1 MAKTFAALYTS
12 GLALAAAMY
21 ASLFWGAA
29 PVSAIA
35 PMRPLPVKISAYNKD
50 ILYVGRFDDSQ
61 PAGPRCAWSA
71 SSVTLRFKGTAAEA
85 RMSGGSNDRWQ
96 IIVDGRATKILTMAG
111 KPALFSLAS
120 DLNPGVHTMT
130 LFKLGEPIWG
140 TTQIMSFRLAPDSK
154 LLPMRGSPRH
164 FEVIGDSISAG
175 YGDQAPNQTFH
186 FAAKTENAYLTYG
199 AIAAR
204 DLKAQY
210 VCIAWSGKC
219 LWPKNT
225 IPKIY
230 GRVLPQ
236 DPKSRWNYAWKPQAI
251 LINLGTNDF
260 AGGDPAERGWVSAY
274 LAFIRRLRKHDPGA
288 SIFCALSPMLS
299 NSWSASK
306 NARSMCHRYI
316 LAAVDKCH
324 RLGYRKVYFLDF
336 PMQTGKY
343 GFGADWHPSVG
354 EHRYMA
360 AIVEQE
366 LREKLGW

>member
-1 MAKTFAALYTS
+1 MVKTYTTVYTS
-12 GLALAAAMY
+12 GLALAAIIY
-21 ASLFWGAA
+21 ASLFCGGLPGSAGAT
-29 PVSAIA
+29 
-35 PMRPLPVKISAYNKD
+35 MKPLPVKISAYNKD

-71 SSVTLRFKGTAAEA
+71 SSVTLRFTGTAVAA
-85 RMSGGSNDRWQ
+85 RMSGSSNDRWQ
-96 IIVDGRATKILTMAG
+96 IIVDGRATKKLTMAG
-111 KPALFSLAS
+111 RPALFPLAS
-120 DLNPGVHTMT
+120 GLRAGIHTIT

-140 TTQIMSFRLAPDSK
+140 TTQIMSFRLAPGSK
-154 LLPMRGSPRH
+154 LLPMRGDSRH

-175 YGDQAPNQTFH
+175 YGDQAPNQTYH

-199 AIAAR
+199 AVAAR
-204 DLKAQY
+204 DMNAEY

-219 LWPKNT
+219 LWPRNT

-236 DPKSRWNYAWKPQAI
+236 DPKSHWNYAWKPQAI

-260 AGGDPAERGWVSAY
+260 AGGDPAERGWVAAY
-274 LAFIRRLRKHDPGA
+274 VAFIRRLRKHDPGV

-306 NARSMCHRYI
+306 NARSMCRRYI
-316 LAAVDKCH
+316 LAAVGTCH

-360 AIVEQE
+360 TIVERA

>member
-1 MAKTFAALYTS
+1 MKTFAALS
-12 GLALAAAMY
+12 KDGLFLAAAIF
-21 ASLFWGAA
+21 AFLLCGGRPGAVQA
-29 PVSAIA
+29 AA
-35 PMRPLPVKISAYNKD
+35 TPLPVKISAYNKD

-71 SSVTLRFKGTAAEA
+71 SSVSLRFRGTAAQV
-85 RMSGGSNDRWQ
+85 RMSGSTKDRWR
-96 IIVDGRATKILTMAG
+96 IIVDGHPTQKLTMAG
-111 KPALFSLAS
+111 NPSIFTLAS
-120 DLNPGVHTMT
+120 GLKAGVHTIT

-140 TTQIMSFRLAPDSK
+140 TTQIMSFRLAPGSR
-154 LLPMRGSPRH
+154 LLPMPQEARH

-175 YGDQAPNQTFH
+175 YGDQAPNQTYH
-186 FAAKTENAYLTYG
+186 FAAKTENAYLAYG
-199 AIAAR
+199 AVAAR
-204 DLKAQY
+204 AMKAEY

-236 DPKSRWNYAWKPQAI
+236 DPASHWNYTWTPQAI

-260 AGGDPAERGWVSAY
+260 AGGDPAEHGWVNAY
-274 LAFIRRLRKHDPGA
+274 VDFIARLRKHDPGV

-299 NSWSASK
+299 NAWSPSK
-306 NARSMCHRYI
+306 NARSMCRRYI
-316 LAAVDKCH
+316 LATVAKCR
-324 RLGYRKVYFLDF
+324 RLGYHRVYFVDF

-360 AIVEQE
+360 TIVEHA
-366 LREKLGW
+366 LRKKLGW